1 MDALCNLFCGGQTDG
16 MVRWLAFFTPFNG
29 FGKRM
34 DPTSALLSSTSQKM
48 VNGGG
53 AYVVIMDSFAAYRS
67 AV

>member
-1 MDALCNLFCGGQTDG
+1 

-34 DPTSALLSSTSQKM
+34 YPTSALLSSTSQKM

-53 AYVVIMDSFAAYRS
+53 AYVVIIMDSFAAYRS